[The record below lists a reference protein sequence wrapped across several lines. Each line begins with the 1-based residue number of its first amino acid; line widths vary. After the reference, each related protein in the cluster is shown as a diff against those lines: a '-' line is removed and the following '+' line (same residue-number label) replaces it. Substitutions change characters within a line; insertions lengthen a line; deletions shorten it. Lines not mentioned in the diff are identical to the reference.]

1 MGSMGESGSS
11 INATD
16 TGVATYVGG
25 DMLIGKRTDDAT
37 MRNNNGDTGGPDGSY
52 AAEIEGAA
60 IVNGNLYA
68 KPKKGFFTAGI
79 VAFGSQ
85 FVPAAGTRILTVAG
99 NSDRAMPDGG
109 HHAYAWHDPAAPGLS
124 DMSRS
129 VVGIADNRTID
140 GKSSDY
146 TAAIAGGLS
155 TVYGKLNDSTYNAV
169 VPYSGNSNH
178 VTWNWNATDALNNIP
193 GLTNV
198 ATNDS
203 DFSGYGDYLKELSGQ
218 LSNVQT
224 TGTVTEGTLNNE
236 DVNSSGQ
243 PYRRY
248 KYNWGNSK
256 GEASY
261 MYAFN
266 GLDEKL
272 LVFTGDGESSMQVFN
287 LDASMLNDMGG
298 KSGVSFE
305 FKDIPAD
312 ASVVINVTGGN
323 VEFNNGW
330 RFIWNYESDKQGV
343 DLGYTDEQEA
353 QGRVDLSNGYWNG
366 AGAVNGD
373 SGKQQVAYGDYSTRA
388 SRIIW
393 NFADATDVTING
405 GQAVGGWGQ
414 AQNIQG
420 GGNHWGQGGSLYKVD
435 STDDPAAAFMGSILV
450 PDGSFESHVTTN
462 GRVWVNGDYSMYN
475 PDASHSP
482 GNSGD
487 AFINNAGQLS
497 SSVIDM
503 DQERHN
509 LLWSGNYVTGCAVI
523 QWSKTDENGNL
534 LSGTT
539 WGIYASEDTSAKPLT
554 TVSDNGAGDLDA
566 AGGSLR
572 VGGLNP
578 NATYYIRE
586 TKAPDGYSLNTKVYT
601 VTVGEETGEEHATPV
616 TGDYG
621 GAIRNTP
628 SSVSWT
634 KTDKDD
640 PGHHPGGSEWTL
652 SLTGDDGSTLSS
664 WTVTDIGD
672 KAMQCTPD
680 GTRLCDANHEPGSIT
695 VNKLPDG
702 SYTLVETKA
711 PDGYVESTATYPF
724 TITDGKAEWAD
735 SASADGA
742 SIPNE
747 RRTGSIVWAKTSS
760 ATADRLSG
768 SEWTLTKTKDF
779 AWGADGK
786 TTYTDITNPRAL
798 TITDCTDA
806 SCAAGT
812 GTHDADTNAGGF
824 RIEGLAW
831 GVYELVESK
840 APDGYDLDSTVRVIT
855 IGPGGVTAAIGSE
868 STGSQAGGDAFFWNL
883 GGIENSP
890 GATLPDTGG
899 PGRDAMLPAGVAL
912 TLIALLGLAARTAR
926 RRA

>member
-25 DMLIGKRTDDAT
+25 DMLIGQRTDDDT
-37 MRNNNGDTGGPDGSY
+37 MQDNNGGKGGGPKGSY
-52 AAEIEGAA
+52 AAEIEGAT

-99 NSDRAMPDGG
+99 NSNSAMPDGG
-109 HHAYAWHDPAAPGLS
+109 HHAYAWHDPAAPALS
-124 DMSRS
+124 NMSRS
-129 VVGIADNRTID
+129 VVGIADNIKID
-140 GKSSDY
+140 DKSSDY
-146 TAAIAGGLS
+146 TAAIAGGPS
-155 TVYGKLNDSTYNAV
+155 TVYGKPNDPTYNAV
-169 VPYSGNSNH
+169 VPYSGYQSR
-178 VTWNWNATDALNNIP
+178 VTWNATDALKSIT

-203 DFSGYGDYLKELSGQ
+203 DFSGYGDYLRELSGQ

-224 TGTVTEGTLNNE
+224 TGEVTEWTLNNE

-243 PYRRY
+243 SYRRY

-261 MYAFN
+261 MYEFT

-343 DLGYTDEQEA
+343 NLGYTDAQET

-405 GQAVGGWGQ
+405 GQAVGGQGRGWNITANWGF
-414 AQNIQG
+414 N
-420 GGNHWGQGGSLYKVD
+420 GQPYSVD
-435 STDDPAAAFMGSILV
+435 SEDDPAAAFMGSILV

-475 PDASHSP
+475 PDASHYP
-482 GNSGD
+482 GQPGKV
-487 AFINNAGQLS
+487 FINNAGQLS

-509 LLWSGNYVTGCAVI
+509 LPWSGNYVTGCAVI
-523 QWSKTDENGNL
+523 QWSKTDE
-534 LSGTT
+534 
-539 WGIYASEDTSAKPLT
+539 D
-554 TVSDNGAGDLDA
+554 V
-566 AGGSLR
+566 
-572 VGGLNP
+572 
-578 NATYYIRE
+578 
-586 TKAPDGYSLNTKVYT
+586 
-601 VTVGEETGEEHATPV
+601 
-616 TGDYG
+616 
-621 GAIRNTP
+621 
-628 SSVSWT
+628 
-634 KTDKDD
+634 

-652 SLTGDDGSTLSS
+652 KKDGGST
-664 WTVTDIGD
+664 WTVADIGD
-672 KAMQCTPD
+672 TTTTCTTD
-680 GTRLCDANHEPGSIT
+680 DTHLCDANPEPGSIT
-695 VNKLPDG
+695 VNGLPDG
-702 SYTLVETKA
+702 QYTLVETKA
-711 PDGYVESTATYPF
+711 PDGYVESNNEYSF
-724 TITDGKAEWAD
+724 TITDGKAEWANP
-735 SASADGA
+735 ASADGA

-747 RRTGSIVWAKTSS
+747 RRTGSIAWAKTSS

-779 AWGADGK
+779 EWGADGK

-806 SCAAGT
+806 SCATGP
-812 GTHDADTNAGGF
+812 GTHDADTIAGGF

-840 APDGYDLDSTVRVIT
+840 APDGYDLDPTVRTIT
-855 IGPGGVTAAIGSE
+855 IGPDGVTAAIGNDP
-868 STGSQAGGDAFFWNL
+868 TGNQAGGDAFSRNL
-883 GGIENSP
+883 GDIENSP

-912 TLIALLGLAARTAR
+912 TLIALLGLVARTAR

>member
-25 DMLIGKRTDDAT
+25 DMLIGQRTDDDT
-37 MRNNNGDTGGPDGSY
+37 MQDNNGGKGGGPKGSY
-52 AAEIEGAA
+52 AAEIEGAT

-99 NSDRAMPDGG
+99 NSNSAMPDGG
-109 HHAYAWHDPAAPGLS
+109 HHAYAWHDPAAPALS
-124 DMSRS
+124 NMSRS
-129 VVGIADNRTID
+129 VVGIADNIKID
-140 GKSSDY
+140 DKSSDY
-146 TAAIAGGLS
+146 TAAIAGGPS
-155 TVYGKLNDSTYNAV
+155 TVYGKPIDPTYNAV
-169 VPYSGNSNH
+169 VPYSGYQSR
-178 VTWNWNATDALNNIP
+178 VTWNATDALKSIT

-203 DFSGYGDYLKELSGQ
+203 DFSGYGDYLRELSGQ

-224 TGTVTEGTLNNE
+224 TGEVTEWTLNNE

-243 PYRRY
+243 SYRRY

-261 MYAFN
+261 MYEFT

-343 DLGYTDEQEA
+343 NLGYTDAQET

-405 GQAVGGWGQ
+405 GQAVGGQGRGWNITANWGF
-414 AQNIQG
+414 N
-420 GGNHWGQGGSLYKVD
+420 GQPYSVD
-435 STDDPAAAFMGSILV
+435 SEDDPAAAFMGSILV

-475 PDASHSP
+475 PDASHYP
-482 GNSGD
+482 GQPGKV
-487 AFINNAGQLS
+487 FINNAGQLS

-509 LLWSGNYVTGCAVI
+509 LPWSGNYVTGCAVI
-523 QWSKTDENGNL
+523 QWSKTDENGKS

-539 WGIYASEDTSAKPLT
+539 WGIYASGDASAKPLT

-586 TKAPDGYSLNTKVYT
+586 TKAPDGYSLNTNVYKVT
-601 VTVGEETGEEHATPV
+601 AGDAGEDNAATV
-616 TGDYG
+616 TGD
-621 GAIRNTP
+621 GADGSIRNEP

-634 KTDKDD
+634 KTDKDV

-652 SLTGDDGSTLSS
+652 KKDGGST
-664 WTVTDIGD
+664 WTVADIGD
-672 KAMQCTPD
+672 TTTTCTTD
-680 GTRLCDANHEPGSIT
+680 DTHLCDANPEPGSIT
-695 VNKLPDG
+695 VNGLPDG
-702 SYTLVETKA
+702 QYTLVETKA
-711 PDGYVESTATYPF
+711 PDGYVESNNEYSF
-724 TITDGKAEWAD
+724 TITDGKAEWANP
-735 SASADGA
+735 ASADGA

-747 RRTGSIVWAKTSS
+747 RRTGSIAWAKTSS

-779 AWGADGK
+779 EWGADGK

-806 SCAAGT
+806 SCATGP
-812 GTHDADTNAGGF
+812 GTHDADTIAGGF

-840 APDGYDLDSTVRVIT
+840 APDGYDLDPTVRTIT
-855 IGPGGVTAAIGSE
+855 IGPDGVTAAIGNDP
-868 STGSQAGGDAFFWNL
+868 TGNQAGGDAFSRNL
-883 GGIENSP
+883 GDIENSP

-912 TLIALLGLAARTAR
+912 TLIALLGLVARTAR

>member
-11 INATD
+11 INDTD

-25 DMLIGKRTDDAT
+25 DMLIGQRTDDAT
-37 MRNNNGDTGGPDGSY
+37 MRNNNGDTGGPKGSY
-52 AAEIEGAA
+52 AAEIEGAT

-99 NSDRAMPDGG
+99 NSDSAMPDGS
-109 HHAYAWHDPAAPGLS
+109 HHAYAWRDPIAPGLS

-129 VVGIADNRTID
+129 VVGIADNSTID

-146 TAAIAGGLS
+146 TAAIAGGPS
-155 TVYGKLNDSTYNAV
+155 TVYGKPNNPTYNAV

-178 VTWNWNATDALNNIP
+178 VTWNATDALKSIT

-203 DFSGYGDYLKELSGQ
+203 DFSGYGDYLRELSGQ
-218 LSNVQT
+218 LSGVQT
-224 TGTVTEGTLNNE
+224 TGTVTEGTLGNE

-343 DLGYTDEQEA
+343 NLGYTDA
-353 QGRVDLSNGYWNG
+353 QGRVDLSNGFWNG

-393 NFADATDVTING
+393 NFADAKDVTING
-405 GQAVGGWGQ
+405 GKAVGGQGRGWNIKANWGF
-414 AQNIQG
+414 N
-420 GGNHWGQGGSLYKVD
+420 GQPYSVD
-435 STDDPAAAFMGSILV
+435 SEDDPAAAFMGSILV

-475 PDASHSP
+475 PDASHYPGQP
-482 GNSGD
+482 GNV
-487 AFINNAGQLS
+487 FINNAGQRS

-509 LLWSGNYVTGCAVI
+509 LPWSGNYVTVCAVI
-523 QWSKTDENGNL
+523 QWSKTDENNQP

-539 WGIYASEDTSAKPLT
+539 WGIYASGDASAKPLT

-566 AGGSLR
+566 NGGSLKI
-572 VGGLNP
+572 GGLNP

-586 TKAPDGYSLNTKVYT
+586 TKAPDGYSLNTNVYT
-601 VTVGEETGEEHATPV
+601 VTAGDAGEDNAATV
-616 TGDYG
+616 TGD
-621 GAIRNTP
+621 GADGSIRNEP

-634 KTDKDD
+634 KTDGDD
-640 PGHHPGGSEWTL
+640 AAHHPSGSEWTL
-652 SLTGDDGSTLSS
+652 KKDGGST
-664 WTVTDIGD
+664 WTVADIGD
-672 KAMQCTPD
+672 TTTTCTTD
-680 GTRLCDANHEPGSIT
+680 DTHLCDANPEPGSIT
-695 VNKLPDG
+695 VNGLSDG

-724 TITDGKAEWAD
+724 TITKGKAEWAD
-735 SASADGA
+735 SELSEDGA

-747 RRTGSIVWAKTSS
+747 RRTGSIAWTKTSS

-768 SEWTLTKTKDF
+768 SEWTLTKTRNF
-779 AWGADGK
+779 AWGPDGK
-786 TTYTDITNPRAL
+786 TTYTDTNPLAL
-798 TITDCTDA
+798 TITDCTDM

-824 RIEGLAW
+824 KVEGLAW
-831 GVYELVESK
+831 GVYKLVESK
-840 APDGYDLDSTVRVIT
+840 APDGYDLDPTVRVIT
-855 IGPGGVTAAIGSE
+855 IGPDGVTVTIDSE

-883 GGIENSP
+883 GDIENSP

-899 PGRDAMLPAGVAL
+899 PGRDVTLPAGVAL

>member
-25 DMLIGKRTDDAT
+25 DMLIGQRTDNTTMQDYSDA
-37 MRNNNGDTGGPDGSY
+37 GGPKGSY
-52 AAEIEGAA
+52 AAEIEGAT

-99 NSDRAMPDGG
+99 NSNSAIPGED
-109 HHAYAWHDPAAPGLS
+109 HHAYAWHDPDAPDLS
-124 DMSRS
+124 HDSRS
-129 VVGIADNRTID
+129 VVGIADNVKID

-146 TAAIAGGLS
+146 TAAIAGGPS
-155 TVYGKLNDSTYNAV
+155 TVYRKPNDPTYNAV
-169 VPYSGNSNH
+169 VPYSGDQSH
-178 VTWNWNATDALNNIP
+178 VTWDWNATNALNNIT

-198 ATNDS
+198 ATNNS
-203 DFSGYGDYLKELSGQ
+203 DFSGYGNYLRELSGQ
-218 LSNVQT
+218 LSGVQT
-224 TGTVTEGTLNNE
+224 TGEVTEGTLGNE
-236 DVNSSGQ
+236 DVNNPGQ

-248 KYNWGNSK
+248 KYNWGS
-256 GEASY
+256 GEPSY
-261 MYAFN
+261 MYTFDN
-266 GLDEKL
+266 LDEKL

-287 LDASMLNDMGG
+287 LNASMLNDMGG

-305 FKDIPAD
+305 FKNIPAD

-330 RFIWNYESDKQGV
+330 RFIWNYTSDKQGV
-343 DLGYTDEQEA
+343 DLGYTDA

-366 AGAVNGD
+366 AGAENGD
-373 SGKQQVAYGDYSTRA
+373 YAKQQVAYEDYSTRA

-405 GQAVGGWGQ
+405 GQAVVGWGK
-414 AQNIQG
+414 AQNIQNVSG
-420 GGNHWGQGGSLYKVD
+420 HWGYGGASYKVG

-475 PDASHSP
+475 PDASHYP

-487 AFINNAGQLS
+487 VFINNAGQLS

-509 LLWSGNYVTGCAVI
+509 LPWSGNYVTGCAVI
-523 QWSKTDENGNL
+523 QWSKTDEKGNL

-566 AGGSLR
+566 NGGSLKI
-572 VGGLNP
+572 GGLNP

-586 TKAPDGYSLNTKVYT
+586 TKAPDGYSLNTEFY
-601 VTVGEETGEEHATPV
+601 PV
-616 TGDYG
+616 TAGDAG
-621 GAIRNTP
+621 EDNAATVKGDGANGSIRNEP

-634 KTDKDD
+634 KTDGDD
-640 PGHHPGGSEWTL
+640 ADHHPGGSEWTL
-652 SLTGDDGSTLSS
+652 KKDGGST
-664 WTVTDIGD
+664 WTVADIGD
-672 KAMQCTPD
+672 TTTTCTTD
-680 GTRLCDANHEPGSIT
+680 DTHLCDANPEPGGIT
-695 VNKLPDG
+695 VNGLSDG

-724 TITDGKAEWAD
+724 TITDGKAKWPD
-735 SASADGA
+735 PASADGA

-747 RRTGSIVWAKTSS
+747 RRTGSIAWTKTSS
-760 ATADRLSG
+760 ESSDLRLPG
-768 SEWTLTKTKDF
+768 SEWTLTKIQDF
-779 AWGADGK
+779 AWGTDGQATYVPIGSTIG
-786 TTYTDITNPRAL
+786 TTV
-798 TITDCTDA
+798 TDCTG
-806 SCAAGT
+806 SCAT
-812 GTHDADTNAGGF
+812 GKDPHDADADEGGF
-824 RIEGLAW
+824 KVEGLAW
-831 GVYELVESK
+831 GVYKLVESK
-840 APDGYDLDSTVRVIT
+840 APDGYDLDPTVRTIT
-855 IGPGGVTAAIGSE
+855 IGPDGVTAAIGNDP
-868 STGSQAGGDAFFWNL
+868 TGNQAGGDAFSRNL
-883 GGIENSP
+883 GDIKNSP